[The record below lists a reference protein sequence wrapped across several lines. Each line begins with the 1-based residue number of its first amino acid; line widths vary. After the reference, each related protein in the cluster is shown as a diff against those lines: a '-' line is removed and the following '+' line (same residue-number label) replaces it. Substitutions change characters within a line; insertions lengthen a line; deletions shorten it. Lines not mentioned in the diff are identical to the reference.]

1 LHKERSKRELYRKKE
16 RESNMNG
23 DAELLNFIYQNS
35 QMGVETL
42 GQLIPMVKD
51 SPEFE
56 KQLEGQ
62 KREYDSIHKEAKLFL
77 ENHGKEEKGL
87 GAFEKIRTYL
97 MVNLETLTDR
107 SVPHIAEMLMIG
119 SNMGVIDAI
128 KNLKKYD
135 SGVSPE
141 IKSLMERLRKFEENN
156 VERLKK
162 YL

>member
-1 LHKERSKRELYRKKE
+1 
-16 RESNMNG
+16 MNG

-42 GQLIPMVKD
+42 GQLIPMVKN
-51 SPEFE
+51 SSEFQ

-62 KREYDSIHKEAKLFL
+62 KREYDSIHKEARELL
-77 ENHGKEEKGL
+77 ESHGKEEKGL
-87 GAFEKIRTYL
+87 GSFEKVRTYL

-107 SVPHIAEMLMIG
+107 SASHIAEMLVIG

-128 KNLKKYD
+128 KNLKKYE

-141 IKSLMERLRKFEENN
+141 VKSLMERLRKFEENN
-156 VERLKK
+156 MERLKK
-162 YL
+162 YLS